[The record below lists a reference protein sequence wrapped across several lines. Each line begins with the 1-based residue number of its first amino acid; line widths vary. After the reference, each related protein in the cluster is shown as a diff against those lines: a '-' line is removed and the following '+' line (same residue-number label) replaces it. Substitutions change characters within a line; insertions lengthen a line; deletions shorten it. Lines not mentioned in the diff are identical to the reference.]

1 MAYRRRRKSSGTKGK
16 HCVRRKR
23 VRVRGQGMA
32 LRCAKYSGGRSRTTG
47 GYRKRR
53 PAARK
58 ARGMAK
64 RGSHCIRFKRVH
76 VRGIRGSVRRCAKY
90 GR

>member
-1 MAYRRRRKSSGTKGK
+1 MY
-16 HCVRRKR
+16 KR
-23 VRVRGQGMA
+23 Q
-32 LRCAKYSGGRSRTTG
+32 TG

-64 RGSHCIRFKRVH
+64 RGSHCIRFKRVSMRG
-76 VRGIRGSVRRCAKY
+76 VRGTVRRCAKY